1 MPDISSTYADNALAG
16 GLTAGTTYYMS
27 LHSADPG
34 TTGANEIA
42 GTTRQPVTFNPPSAG
57 SQTMA
62 TAQASFTSMPAVA
75 GNVWC
80 GIWTAVTAGTFL
92 IGDPNFSVTGPVAS
106 GATVDI
112 TAFTVTPS

>member
-1 MPDISSTYADNALAG
+1 MPDISAAYANNALAG
-16 GLTAGTTYYMS
+16 GLTAGNTYYMS

-42 GTTRQPVTFNPPSAG
+42 GTTRQPVTFNAPSGG

-62 TAQASFTSMPAVA
+62 TTQGSFTSMPSVA
-75 GNVWC
+75 GNVWV
-80 GIWTAVTAGTFL
+80 GLWTAVTAGTFL
-92 IGDPNFSVTGPVAS
+92 IGDPTAAVTGPVAS

-112 TAFTVTPS
+112 TGFTVSAS

>member
-1 MPDISSTYADNALAG
+1 MPDISTTYADNALAG
-16 GLTAGTTYYMS
+16 GLAAGTTYWMS
-27 LHSADPG
+27 VHSADPG

-42 GTTRQPVTFNPPSAG
+42 GTTRQAVTFTAPSGG

-62 TAQASFTSMPAVA
+62 TAQASFTSMPSVA

-80 GIWTAVTAGTFL
+80 GLWTAVTAGTFL
-92 IGDPNFSVTGPVAS
+92 IGDPTASVTGPVAS

-112 TAFTVTPS
+112 TGFTVSAS